1 MNKKVPLGATLA
13 LIIITIALTVSVTMV
28 IAMRQFNSTM
38 SDVGQRQLMFE
49 YITDIDKAVRQ
60 HYAGSI
66 DEEELRAALAKGY
79 VEGIGDPYAA
89 YFTAAEY
96 QAETDRMAGTHNG
109 LGLEFALTSSGQIR
123 VSRVHVD
130 SSAERAGVRK
140 GDILTAVDGETV
152 TPERY
157 AGLESQLENVSRV
170 ILTISRD
177 DQSIAFE
184 LSPSPYQ
191 TVSVEGRL
199 IDSTGYIRITEFNA
213 LTKEQ
218 FQAVYDDLANQGAQ
232 NYLFDLRGN
241 SGGALS
247 SVTPV
252 LEYLMPRGVYAR
264 QTDNTGAVTDLTDT
278 DNYQMDTPSATL
290 VDAETAGEAEL
301 FAGVL
306 QEFGKTTVF
315 GEQTAGRGL
324 TQEYFTISSDG
335 AAVKLSTSQLSLVT
349 GGSFDGTGIVP
360 HTVVGLTEEQKADVA
375 FLENG
380 EDPQLQAA
388 LSSLKAAV
396 SPAG

>member
-1 MNKKVPLGATLA
+1 
-13 LIIITIALTVSVTMV
+13 MV

-140 GDILTAVDGETV
+140 GDTLTAVDGEMV

-170 ILTISRD
+170 ILTVSRD
-177 DQSIAFE
+177 DQSIA
-184 LSPSPYQ
+184 LSCRPVP
-191 TVSVEGRL
+191 
-199 IDSTGYIRITEFNA
+199 IRRSA
-213 LTKEQ
+213 WK
-218 FQAVYDDLANQGAQ
+218 GA
-232 NYLFDLRGN
+232 
-241 SGGALS
+241 
-247 SVTPV
+247 
-252 LEYLMPRGVYAR
+252 
-264 QTDNTGAVTDLTDT
+264 
-278 DNYQMDTPSATL
+278 
-290 VDAETAGEAEL
+290 
-301 FAGVL
+301 
-306 QEFGKTTVF
+306 
-315 GEQTAGRGL
+315 
-324 TQEYFTISSDG
+324 
-335 AAVKLSTSQLSLVT
+335 
-349 GGSFDGTGIVP
+349 
-360 HTVVGLTEEQKADVA
+360 
-375 FLENG
+375 
-380 EDPQLQAA
+380 
-388 LSSLKAAV
+388 
-396 SPAG
+396 